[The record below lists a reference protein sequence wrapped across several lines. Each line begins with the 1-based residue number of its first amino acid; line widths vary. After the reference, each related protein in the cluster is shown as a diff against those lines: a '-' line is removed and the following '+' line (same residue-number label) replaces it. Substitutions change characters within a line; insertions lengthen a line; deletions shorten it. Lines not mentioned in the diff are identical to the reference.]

1 MGGKKGG
8 GSAHVPYEAPNT
20 LYSKQR
26 VKVLDVLSE
35 GPVEGLSNG
44 NAHPF
49 KSLFFNDTPVQ
60 AKDGSFNFF
69 GFNLAMTTGE
79 KDQTYLPGF
88 DVVEKTNQVN
98 ADLKKD
104 TPITRSVTD
113 PNVSGVRVTVGVKG
127 LVQSKDN
134 GDRVATSVSM
144 QVSLLKNGN
153 IHSSQHITI
162 NEKGTESFYQDV
174 KFNDL
179 PEAPFDIRVSRLTE
193 DSKSDKLQNATIFP
207 SYVEIIDAKLSYKH
221 LSVAGYEFD
230 AQQFGSSL
238 PRINT
243 LMKLLIVSVPTNYD
257 PINRTYVGMWDGSFK
272 KAWSDNP
279 AWAIYDFA
287 TNKRYGGA
295 LDPRYVNRAAL
306 YRLSQFCDELVD
318 DGYGG
323 KEPRITFNAFYTNGK
338 KFEER
343 LQDMASACF
352 GLAHWDGQYLT
363 FSLDRDDDPVAV
375 YTNANVIGGNFSYE
389 GISHNAIVTDVHV
402 QYNDSKDAYRQKIE
416 VVEDIDLL
424 RRYPRNTKKVVAEGC
439 TSRSQA
445 HRMGRYILEK
455 SRLQS
460 LISFAVGREGLRHRP
475 HDVIQIA
482 DIHAAGANI
491 GGRILEVNGKEVTLD
506 REVEKTNNAIFSY
519 VGEVDG
525 KLSRVETKVVSQKDD
540 YTLVLEEVTDDLEK
554 FTVFNLARTDVKPK
568 YYRALGISDNGDG
581 TYSIKAVEHEMGLQD
596 RIASGIKFEDN
607 PNSIWASYPEITNG
621 TVGNNG
627 DEVVITWDN
636 INADTTALTYTVKLF
651 KDGKLYRTYP
661 DLREP
666 VMKFDNLPS
675 GAYVA
680 EIHAKNSRGQL
691 SNILKQYFDLNFTI
705 TALETT
711 PELFAVKLNW
721 QLPTIANTSISTEI
735 WRAEKDD
742 INEARLLVTLPYPQ
756 SEYLDSGKSATD
768 SYYYW
773 VRIIDKNGR
782 TGEFTR
788 SMRGEPKTDPSDI
801 TDILDEAIGEKQ
813 ISKDLKDQFDS
824 NIDDKVEKAKE
835 EIKSEIDGIEI
846 DLTGINSE
854 IDNIKT
860 DITKIDSELVGI
872 NADIAIIDSD
882 IDSVKES
889 AEKALSDAENNA
901 QAIKEQS
908 TVIDSVSKKQGEAE
922 ANWQL
927 AQMSNVSA
935 HKSEFARSMSMSAQ
949 VAQSIAK
956 IEEIDSFVVTEKE
969 ATATRFTQINTR
981 VDSAESKITSV
992 ETSLASD
999 IKAEASKREALE
1011 AVFDL
1016 SKAQQQLQLMTQ
1028 ATADKSLSSRLF
1040 SMSASTANA
1049 HAKYDELQEV
1059 VATNEDARVT
1069 SEQKLQAEI
1078 DSSKADITRI
1088 DRVMTSEFSSQ
1099 ATSIRDLSSELD
1111 DAKADIKT
1119 AEQAIVN
1126 NEKSQS
1132 KRNEEFNAQFGENEA
1147 KHQLSLLTESS
1158 NTRSL
1163 SQRYLSLSAQTANSS
1178 AKIERLE
1185 KVFADSETS
1194 WAVTEERLQSQ
1205 IDNSKSEISRIEK
1218 VSNDRDSAQ
1227 SVVNESVKSE
1237 LDTAKAGIDRA
1248 EKTIADNEKAQA
1260 KIDQQLASKI
1270 DGNSASQQL
1279 QLITQSS
1286 NDASLSHRY
1295 FSLSAQTANSS
1306 AKIESLEKVFADS
1319 EVAWAVTEHHL
1330 QSQLDSSKSEISRID
1345 KTVTDN
1351 EKSQAQAMSSLS
1363 SELDTAKS
1371 DIKNVEKAQSDAEK
1385 SLTSQINSVS
1395 SEWKEASRVKYLTG
1409 EVKEKTPAE
1418 YLSEYGITT
1427 VTELGSRAWFG
1438 IDQGTYHTVE
1448 TTISFGNGLDRGRV
1462 TQRASSNDFIKVIV
1476 RERKSTSD
1484 ETWSPWIILE
1494 DTSGSQAKADAAQQE
1509 AIKVSKASI
1518 NSYATTQAAANKAFT
1533 EQINSANS
1541 EIGKNKASITQI
1553 SSTQATTDGKVNAM
1567 YTLKVDAKGNIGG
1580 IMLGANEHESMFK
1593 VAADTFVVSTPDQ
1606 TVNMFSLQ
1614 QVNGKTVAAINGD
1627 LIAKGSISG
1636 DKITANTSIASPI
1649 IKGGRVESG
1658 HFAGGS
1664 INIGNGNFSVDSN
1677 GNLIAKSGTF
1687 EGTVFAKK
1695 IKGGIVDLVQ
1705 FRDIRIDRSD
1715 IDARRGARFYLT
1727 ADDVDYIYTIK
1738 PFLIRVSNGDIGVAV
1753 VRDDGVLIGRGE
1765 TSSGYWQAGEHLINE
1780 FSEVDIYV
1788 EKNSTR
1794 YVDINLWYSGSRGSY
1809 AHIVGVNFQ
1818 RIMRTELPIIETPVK
1833 NNGL

>member
-127 LVQSKDN
+127 LVQNKDN

-230 AQQFGSSL
+230 AMQFGSSL

-257 PINRTYVGMWDGSFK
+257 SINRTYTGMWDGSFK

-439 TSRSQA
+439 TSRSQT

-455 SRLQS
+455 SRLQN

-525 KLSRVETKVVSQKDD
+525 KLARIETKVASQKDD
-540 YTLVLEEVTDDLEK
+540 YTLVLEEVTDDLKK

-607 PNSIWASYPEITNG
+607 PNSIWTSYPEITNG

-680 EIHAKNSRGQL
+680 EIQAKNSRGQL

-711 PELFAVKLNW
+711 PELFSIKLTW
-721 QLPTIANTSISTEI
+721 QLPTIVNTAISTEI
-735 WRAEKDD
+735 WRSETQD
-742 INEARLLVTLPYPQ
+742 INDARMKVILPYPIN
-756 SEYLDSGKSATD
+756 EYKDDGLKVSDN
-768 SYYYW
+768 YYYW
-773 VRIIDKNGR
+773 ARVVDKNGI

-788 SMRGEPKTDPSDI
+788 EIWGQPLQDGKN
-801 TDILDEAIGEKQ
+801 ILDMLEGQITSKELDPEIAGE
-813 ISKDLKDQFDS
+813 ILENAKD
-824 NIDDKVEKAKE
+824 
-835 EIKSEIDGIEI
+835 EID
-846 DLTGINSE
+846 
-854 IDNIKT
+854 
-860 DITKIDSELVGI
+860 
-872 NADIAIIDSD
+872 AI
-882 IDSVKES
+882 VKES
-889 AEKALSDAENNA
+889 EV
-901 QAIKEQS
+901 IKE
-908 TVIDSVSKKQGEAE
+908 VSKQSENS
-922 ANWQL
+922 ANSL
-927 AQMSNVSA
+927 
-935 HKSEFARSMSMSAQ
+935 KLL
-949 VAQSIAK
+949 
-956 IEEIDSFVVTEKE
+956 
-969 ATATRFTQINTR
+969 
-981 VDSAESKITSV
+981 
-992 ETSLASD
+992 SLA
-999 IKAEASKREALE
+999 R
-1011 AVFDL
+1011 
-1016 SKAQQQLQLMTQ
+1016 
-1028 ATADKSLSSRLF
+1028 ATAD
-1040 SMSASTANA
+1040 N
-1049 HAKYDELQEV
+1049 
-1059 VATNEDARVT
+1059 
-1069 SEQKLQAEI
+1069 
-1078 DSSKADITRI
+1078 
-1088 DRVMTSEFSSQ
+1088 
-1099 ATSIRDLSSELD
+1099 
-1111 DAKADIKT
+1111 
-1119 AEQAIVN
+1119 
-1126 NEKSQS
+1126 
-1132 KRNEEFNAQFGENEA
+1132 
-1147 KHQLSLLTESS
+1147 
-1158 NTRSL
+1158 
-1163 SQRYLSLSAQTANSS
+1163 SLSAQNLLLNARTDQNEANIKLGILVNTTADRSRSEQYVMLN
-1178 AKIERLE
+1178 AKTEQTEANLENFKSVVADQNEAISTSIETL
-1185 KVFADSETS
+1185 
-1194 WAVTEERLQSQ
+1194 
-1205 IDNSKSEISRIEK
+1205 KSE
-1218 VSNDRDSAQ
+1218 VGDNLSAEITDIKQ
-1227 SVVNESVKSE
+1227 
-1237 LDTAKAGIDRA
+1237 
-1248 EKTIADNEKAQA
+1248 TIADV
-1260 KIDQQLASKI
+1260 
-1270 DGNSASQQL
+1270 DGNVKAM
-1279 QLITQSS
+1279 T
-1286 NDASLSHRY
+1286 
-1295 FSLSAQTANSS
+1295 T
-1306 AKIESLEKVFADS
+1306 
-1319 EVAWAVTEHHL
+1319 
-1330 QSQLDSSKSEISRID
+1330 LDLR
-1345 KTVTDN
+1345 T
-1351 EKSQAQAMSSLS
+1351 
-1363 SELDTAKS
+1363 
-1371 DIKNVEKAQSDAEK
+1371 
-1385 SLTSQINSVS
+1385 TS
-1395 SEWKEASRVKYLTG
+1395 
-1409 EVKEKTPAE
+1409 
-1418 YLSEYGITT
+1418 
-1427 VTELGSRAWFG
+1427 
-1438 IDQGTYHTVE
+1438 
-1448 TTISFGNGLDRGRV
+1448 
-1462 TQRASSNDFIKVIV
+1462 
-1476 RERKSTSD
+1476 
-1484 ETWSPWIILE
+1484 
-1494 DTSGSQAKADAAQQE
+1494 
-1509 AIKVSKASI
+1509 
-1518 NSYATTQAAANKAFT
+1518 
-1533 EQINSANS
+1533 
-1541 EIGKNKASITQI
+1541 
-1553 SSTQATTDGKVNAM
+1553 
-1567 YTLKVDAKGNIGG
+1567 
-1580 IMLGANEHESMFK
+1580 
-1593 VAADTFVVSTPDQ
+1593 
-1606 TVNMFSLQ
+1606 
-1614 QVNGKTVAAINGD
+1614 NGKTVVGGYRAGVDGESSNFNILADNLKIIANADTPEEYTPFLVTQGKVGINGD
-1627 LIAKGSISG
+1627 MIVSGTISG
-1636 DKITANTSIASPI
+1636 DKIQANA
-1649 IKGGRVESG
+1649 E
-1658 HFAGGS
+1658 
-1664 INIGNGNFSVDSN
+1664 
-1677 GNLIAKSGTF
+1677 
-1687 EGTVFAKK
+1687 
-1695 IKGGIVDLVQ
+1695 
-1705 FRDIRIDRSD
+1705 
-1715 IDARRGARFYLT
+1715 LT
-1727 ADDVDYIYTIK
+1727 A
-1738 PFLIRVSNGDIGVAV
+1738 
-1753 VRDDGVLIGRGE
+1753 
-1765 TSSGYWQAGEHLINE
+1765 
-1780 FSEVDIYV
+1780 
-1788 EKNSTR
+1788 
-1794 YVDINLWYSGSRGSY
+1794 
-1809 AHIVGVNFQ
+1809 
-1818 RIMRTELPIIETPVK
+1818 PIIEGGTINMRADYSRNV
-1833 NNGL
+1833 GLQITNERIDVYDGSGVLRARLGRLR

>member
-230 AQQFGSSL
+230 AMQFGSSL

-323 KEPRITFNAFYTNGK
+323 KEPRVRFNAFYTSAK
-338 KFEER
+338 KFDER
-343 LQDMASACF
+343 LQDMASSCF
-352 GLAHWDGQYLT
+352 GLAHWDGQHLT

-375 YTNANVIGGNFSYE
+375 YTNANVIDGNFSYE

-402 QYNDSKDAYRQKIE
+402 QYNDAKDAYRQKIE

-439 TSRSQA
+439 TGKSQA

-455 SRLQS
+455 SRLQK
-460 LISFAVGREGLRHRP
+460 LVSFTVGREGLRHRP

-491 GGRILEVNGKEVTLD
+491 GGRILEVNGNAVTLD
-506 REVEKTNNAIFSY
+506 REVEKVKGAVFSY
-519 VGEVDG
+519 VGEQDG
-525 KLSRVETKVVSQKDD
+525 KLVRIETAVISQKDD
-540 YTLVLEEVTDDLEK
+540 FTLILKDVTDDIKEY
-554 FTVFNLARTDVKPK
+554 TVFNIARTDVKPK

-607 PNSIWASYPEITNG
+607 PNSIWTSYPEITNG

-636 INADTTALTYTVKLF
+636 INADTTSLTYTVKLF
-651 KDGKLYRTYP
+651 KDGKIFKIYP
-661 DLREP
+661 DLSEP
-666 VMKFDNLPS
+666 VLRFDNLPS
-675 GAYVA
+675 GTYVA
-680 EIHAKNSRGQL
+680 EIQAKNSRGQL
-691 SNILKQYFDLNFTI
+691 SNILKKYFDLNYTI
-705 TALETT
+705 TALSTHS
-711 PELFAVKLNW
+711 ELFTVKVRW

-756 SEYLDSGKSATD
+756 NEYPDSGMSTTD
-768 SYYYW
+768 SFYYW
-773 VRIIDKNGR
+773 ARVIDKNGT

-788 SMRGEPKTDPSDI
+788 SMFGEPKTDPSDI
-801 TDILDEAIGEKQ
+801 TDILDGAIGDKQ
-813 ISKDLKDQFDS
+813 LSKDLKDQFDK
-824 NIDDKVEKAKE
+824 NIDDKVNEGLG
-835 EIKSEIDGIEI
+835 GIII
-846 DLTGINSE
+846 DLEGING
-854 IDNIKT
+854 
-860 DITKIDSELVGI
+860 DISNVKKD
-872 NADIAIIDSD
+872 ADKALKD
-882 IDSVKES
+882 
-889 AEKALSDAENNA
+889 AEKNA
-901 QAIKEQS
+901 QAIKDQS
-908 TVIDSVSKKQGEAE
+908 TVIDEVKITQDQSE

-935 HKSEFARSMSMSAQ
+935 HKSEFARSVSMSAQ
-949 VAQSIAK
+949 VAQNIAK
-956 IEEIDSFVVTEKE
+956 IDEIDSFVVTEQS

-981 VDSAESKITSV
+981 VDNAESKITSV

-1011 AVFDL
+1011 TVFDL
-1016 SKAQQQLQLMTQ
+1016 SKANQQLQLMTQ
-1028 ATADKSLSSRLF
+1028 ATADKSLSSRLLTL
-1040 SMSASTANA
+1040 SASTANA
-1049 HAKYDELQEV
+1049 TANIDRLDETI
-1059 VATNEDARVT
+1059 ATNEDARAT
-1069 SEQKLQAEI
+1069 SEQRLQSEI
-1078 DSSKADITRI
+1078 NGNKSSIQSLDQ
-1088 DRVMTSEFSSQ
+1088 VMTSEFSSQ
-1099 ATSIRDLSSELD
+1099 ALKNQQIDTEFEDS
-1111 DAKADIKT
+1111 KASQQL
-1119 AEQAIVN
+1119 AN
-1126 NEKSQS
+1126 MSQS
-1132 KRNEEFNAQFGENEA
+1132 TSDKA
-1147 KHQLSLLTESS
+1147 
-1158 NTRSL
+1158 L
-1163 SQRYLSLSAQTANSS
+1163 SQRVSTLSAQTANSQS
-1178 AKIERLE
+1178 SIQALDKVVADE
-1185 KVFADSETS
+1185 KKANAESY
-1194 WAVTEERLQSQ
+1194 LQL
-1205 IDNSKSEISRIEK
+1205 NSKIG
-1218 VSNDRDSAQ
+1218 
-1227 SVVNESVKSE
+1227 VNESK
-1237 LDTAKAGIDRA
+1237 
-1248 EKTIADNEKAQA
+1248 
-1260 KIDQQLASKI
+1260 
-1270 DGNSASQQL
+1270 
-1279 QLITQSS
+1279 
-1286 NDASLSHRY
+1286 
-1295 FSLSAQTANSS
+1295 
-1306 AKIESLEKVFADS
+1306 
-1319 EVAWAVTEHHL
+1319 
-1330 QSQLDSSKSEISRID
+1330 
-1345 KTVTDN
+1345 
-1351 EKSQAQAMSSLS
+1351 
-1363 SELDTAKS
+1363 
-1371 DIKNVEKAQSDAEK
+1371 
-1385 SLTSQINSVS
+1385 
-1395 SEWKEASRVKYLTG
+1395 
-1409 EVKEKTPAE
+1409 
-1418 YLSEYGITT
+1418 
-1427 VTELGSRAWFG
+1427 
-1438 IDQGTYHTVE
+1438 
-1448 TTISFGNGLDRGRV
+1448 
-1462 TQRASSNDFIKVIV
+1462 
-1476 RERKSTSD
+1476 
-1484 ETWSPWIILE
+1484 
-1494 DTSGSQAKADAAQQE
+1494 
-1509 AIKVSKASI
+1509 
-1518 NSYATTQAAANKAFT
+1518 
-1533 EQINSANS
+1533 
-1541 EIGKNKASITQI
+1541 ITQI
-1553 SSTQATTDGKVNAM
+1553 SSTQTDINGKVSAM
-1567 YTLKVDAKGNIGG
+1567 WTMKVDANGVIGG
-1580 IMLGANEHESMFK
+1580 IMLGSDGKESMLKFAADNFVISTGDQSK
-1593 VAADTFVVSTPDQ
+1593 NLFTIQNEGGKQVAALNVSD
-1606 TVNMFSLQ
+1606 FI
-1614 QVNGKTVAAINGD
+1614 ING
-1627 LIAKGSISG
+1627 SVTG
-1636 DKITANTSIASPI
+1636 DKFKAGTSIEAPI

-1664 INIGNGNFSVDSN
+1664 INIGNGNFNVDSS
-1677 GNLIAKSGTF
+1677 GALYAKSGVF
-1687 EGTVFAKK
+1687 EGAVLAEK
-1695 IKGGIVDLVQ
+1695 I
-1705 FRDIRIDRSD
+1705 R
-1715 IDARRGARFYLT
+1715 
-1727 ADDVDYIYTIK
+1727 
-1738 PFLIRVSNGDIGVAV
+1738 GDIAEVYTSA
-1753 VRDDGVLIGRGE
+1753 IN
-1765 TSSGYWQAGEHLINE
+1765 SSGYAYI
-1780 FSEVDIYV
+1780 DIPAA
-1788 EKNSTR
+1788 KHKRKLTI
-1794 YVDINLWYSGSRGSY
+1794 INLMTKAETFSSAKNEPRTNRIHIYRDDKLIKTFEAVYWVQGGFGQFQFLNLSRSVTYSGSIAANVGTKISIQGNSDRRGNMNIADTQTLQILVY
-1809 AHIVGVNFQ
+1809 RDI
-1818 RIMRTELPIIETPVK
+1818 
-1833 NNGL
+1833 